1 MLRWYDDRRWEKE
14 ATMENMCRYMY
25 ELVKIADRI
34 LRITKKKKMG
44 ENAKKER
51 SNIYIYIYMHILDA
65 QSEADNGGSGGGRV
79 VAIFY
84 I

>member
-1 MLRWYDDRRWEKE
+1 
-14 ATMENMCRYMY
+14 MENMCRYMY

-51 SNIYIYIYMHILDA
+51 SNIYMHILDA

>member
-1 MLRWYDDRRWEKE
+1 
-14 ATMENMCRYMY
+14 MENMCRYMY

-51 SNIYIYIYMHILDA
+51 RYPLLYTCIYNNIYIYIYILYNDY
-65 QSEADNGGSGGGRV
+65 SSGETKEL
-79 VAIFY
+79 
-84 I
+84 